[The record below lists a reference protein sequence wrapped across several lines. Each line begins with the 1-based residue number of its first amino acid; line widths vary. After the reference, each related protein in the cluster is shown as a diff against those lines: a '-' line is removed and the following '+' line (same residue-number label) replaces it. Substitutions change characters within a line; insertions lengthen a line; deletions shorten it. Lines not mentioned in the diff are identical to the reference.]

1 LVSNCNSGE
10 FFTNPGANPRH
21 NVVGLQLHQDDFFGR
36 EKPPMSTEKTNESA
50 IEADNP
56 IPLRQNVQEAIRRY
70 LEDMGQS
77 QPECLYRTL
86 MAEVEPPLIE
96 EVLRYTQGNQS
107 KTARILGMTRNTLRT
122 KLHRYDIVVSN
133 GKY

>member
-1 LVSNCNSGE
+1 MATQQNKRS
-10 FFTNPGANPRH
+10 
-21 NVVGLQLHQDDFFGR
+21 D
-36 EKPPMSTEKTNESA
+36 K
-50 IEADNP
+50 EADLP

-107 KTARILGMTRNTLRT
+107 RTAKILGMTRNTLRT
-122 KLHRYDIVVSN
+122 KLHRYDIPIRN
-133 GKY
+133 GKF

>member
-1 LVSNCNSGE
+1 M
-10 FFTNPGANPRH
+10 TMDTAR
-21 NVVGLQLHQDDFFGR
+21 
-36 EKPPMSTEKTNESA
+36 KSA
-50 IEADNP
+50 EEVDLP
-56 IPLRQNVQEAIRRY
+56 TPLRQNVQEAIRRY

-86 MAEVEPPLIE
+86 MAQVEPPLIE

-107 KTARILGMTRNTLRT
+107 RTAKILGMTRNTLRS
-122 KLHRYDIVVSN
+122 KLHRYDIPVRN

>member
-1 LVSNCNSGE
+1 M
-10 FFTNPGANPRH
+10 T
-21 NVVGLQLHQDDFFGR
+21 
-36 EKPPMSTEKTNESA
+36 TEPARKSA
-50 IEADNP
+50 KEADLP

-70 LEDMGQS
+70 LEDMGHS

-86 MAEVEPPLIE
+86 MAQVEPPLIE

-107 KTARILGMTRNTLRT
+107 RTAKILGMTRNTLRS
-122 KLHRYDIVVSN
+122 KLHRYDIPVRN

>member
-1 LVSNCNSGE
+1 
-10 FFTNPGANPRH
+10 
-21 NVVGLQLHQDDFFGR
+21 
-36 EKPPMSTEKTNESA
+36 
-50 IEADNP
+50 
-56 IPLRQNVQEAIRRY
+56 
-70 LEDMGQS
+70 MGKS

-107 KTARILGMTRNTLRT
+107 KTAKILGMTRNTLRT
-122 KLHRYDIVVSN
+122 KLHRYDIPVRN

>member
-1 LVSNCNSGE
+1 MKKSAPE
-10 FFTNPGANPRH
+10 A
-21 NVVGLQLHQDDFFGR
+21 
-36 EKPPMSTEKTNESA
+36 EKQIT
-50 IEADNP
+50 
-56 IPLRQNVQEAIRRY
+56 LRQNVQVAIRRY

-107 KTARILGMTRNTLRT
+107 RTAKILGMTRNTLRA
-122 KLHRYDIVVSN
+122 KLNRYDIPVTN
-133 GKY
+133 GK